1 MKLFGVS
8 TRPTSKYS
16 TLWFTPV
23 ANVRTLRMHDLKMI
37 RKMYEQ
43 QSRGVATDRALFTL
57 DLDADLTGV
66 WNWNVKQLFVYIT
79 ADFSTASNV
88 RLSEWP
94 FKVGLK
100 PLFLRL
106 IAATQ
111 RARRVGFHC
120 DLG

>member
-1 MKLFGVS
+1 MFEFP
-8 TRPTSKYS
+8 RAPCR

-23 ANVRTLRMHDLKMI
+23 ANVRMLRMHDLKMI

-88 RLSEWP
+88 RASEGLVRGWTESTLFAPRCSLATSLSCGTP
-94 FKVGLK
+94 S
-100 PLFLRL
+100 
-106 IAATQ
+106 
-111 RARRVGFHC
+111 
-120 DLG
+120 